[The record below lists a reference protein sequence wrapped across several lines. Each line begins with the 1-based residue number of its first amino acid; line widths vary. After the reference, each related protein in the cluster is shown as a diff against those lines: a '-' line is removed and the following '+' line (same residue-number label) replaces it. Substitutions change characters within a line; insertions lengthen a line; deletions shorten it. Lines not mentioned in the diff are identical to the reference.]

1 GGGGVGVQRRGGAQ
15 GRKFAQPWP
24 IPIGVSVVAQV
35 TMYLPPSR
43 PTPICPQAAGAA
55 ISAPRF
61 AERDVVEYR
70 PDSGSASLRLDVEGS
85 DDGAPLLGFVGD
97 GLGGVGGRCR
107 NAEAPNAGEPWPDV
121 GSCEV
126 RR

>member
-35 TMYLPPSR
+35 TMYLSPSR

-97 GLGGVGGRCR
+97 ERAEVGGRSRKHRATKFGKPC
-107 NAEAPNAGEPWPDV
+107 P
-121 GSCEV
+121 
-126 RR
+126 